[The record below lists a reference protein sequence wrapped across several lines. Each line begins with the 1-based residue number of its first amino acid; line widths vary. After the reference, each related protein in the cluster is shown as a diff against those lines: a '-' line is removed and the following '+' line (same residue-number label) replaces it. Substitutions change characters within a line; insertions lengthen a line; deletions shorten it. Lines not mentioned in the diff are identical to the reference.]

1 MNYIINDQAEKLNK
15 ILKLDYPAAYSLL
28 SERGKGIF
36 FPKKG
41 LIKQSAEA
49 RGKELNATIGISI
62 DDDGQPMR
70 LSAIESMLNIKP
82 ADAFPY
88 APSSGIP
95 ELREKWQQLIFK
107 KNPSLS
113 GQTIS
118 KPLVTSG
125 LTHGLTITS
134 FLFINPGDKII
145 LTDIFWGNYKLIF
158 EQAYQGRIES
168 YPIFSQGGYNVAG
181 LDQRL
186 KEQQGKQII
195 LLNFPHNPTG
205 YTITDE
211 EAGRIA
217 EVIKNSAERGNK
229 ILIIC
234 DDAYFGLIYKKN
246 ILRESIFSRI
256 AGLHENILAVKI
268 DGATKEDFAWGFRV
282 GFITFSG
289 KNISKNACAALEEKA
304 SGAIRS
310 TISNS
315 SRLSQSLL
323 LTALNSGNYDNE
335 KSNKKDILN
344 HRYMKVCS
352 ILDENKKMY
361 SRYFS
366 PLPFNSGY
374 FLCIELKEGIDA
386 EKLRQK
392 LLNDFD
398 TGVIALGSLIR
409 IAFSSVP
416 EDKIAKIFDNIYT
429 ACLQLAR

>member
-1 MNYIINDQAEKLNK
+1 
-15 ILKLDYPAAYSLL
+15 
-28 SERGKGIF
+28 
-36 FPKKG
+36 
-41 LIKQSAEA
+41 
-49 RGKELNATIGISI
+49 
-62 DDDGQPMR
+62 MR